1 MVGACLGAGD
11 GEERAP
17 GAILMPTL
25 GNDAGNGAAAAATFI
40 ELEGEVSPGLGSVEF
55 RGDEGGSGLGRG
67 CSLLLL

>member
-17 GAILMPTL
+17 GASLMPTV
-25 GNDAGNGAAAAATFI
+25 GTGAGALAAVTFI
-40 ELEGEVSPGLGSVEF
+40 KLEGEVSPGLGSVEF

>member
-17 GAILMPTL
+17 GASLMPTL
-25 GNDAGNGAAAAATFI
+25 GTRARDGAVAVTFI
-40 ELEGEVSPGLGSVEF
+40 KLEDEVSVEF